1 MINSIHKFPDAIRPS
16 ELPEDMAMSN
26 PISILTRR
34 CQILGQTPQ
43 FELQQVEGAAH
54 CPLFTVEA
62 SLSGMGEQLAAEGK
76 GGSKRI
82 AKEEAARNLLL
93 QLETSPQPT
102 IDNVAFYLFILFL
115 FKGI

>member
-1 MINSIHKFPDAIRPS
+1 
-16 ELPEDMAMSN
+16 MAMSN

-62 SLSGMGEQLAAEGK
+62 SLSGRGEQLAAEGK
-76 GGSKRI
+76 GASKRI

-102 IDNVAFYLFILFL
+102 M
-115 FKGI
+115 

>member
-1 MINSIHKFPDAIRPS
+1 
-16 ELPEDMAMSN
+16 MSN

-43 FELQQVEGAAH
+43 FEVQQVEGAAH

-62 SLSGMGEQLAAEGK
+62 SLSGRGEHLAAEGK
-76 GGSKRI
+76 GASKRI

-93 QLETSPQPT
+93 QLETSLPPTVDYVNVTRPVIQERPPAPVQPAEDS
-102 IDNVAFYLFILFL
+102 IDIKLRYRR
-115 FKGI
+115 